1 MAKYSTGGVG
11 SRESDSCELCG
22 AEERSLEAV
31 NVEGAVLQV
40 CPDCRRHGSDG
51 SQGGGGGGGGQRSD
65 QSSGDEERDRKL
77 KAVRAQARLDDAR
90 KGDSERWVEG
100 ADYEDDPLPY
110 LVKGYG
116 ETVVEAREAE
126 ELSSADLAGELGVR
140 EADVVAVERGRAT
153 SEGIGGSLIEALE
166 ERLGVELAED

>member
-22 AEERSLEAV
+22 AEGRSLEAV

-40 CPDCRRHGSDG
+40 CPNCRRHGSGG
-51 SQGGGGGGGGQRSD
+51 SRSGGGGGGRQND
-65 QSSGDEERDRKL
+65 QSSGGGERDRKL

-116 ETVVEAREAE
+116 KTVTEAREAE
-126 ELSSADLAGELGVR
+126 DLSASDLAGELGVR
-140 EADVVAVERGRAT
+140 EADVLAVERGRAT
-153 SEGIGGSLIEALE
+153 SAGVGGSLIEALE
-166 ERLGVELAED
+166 ERLGVDLAEN

>member
-1 MAKYSTGGVG
+1 MTKYSTGGVG

-22 AEERSLEAV
+22 AEGRSLEAV

-40 CPDCRRHGSDG
+40 CPDCRRHGSG
-51 SQGGGGGGGGQRSD
+51 GARSGGGGGHQTD

-90 KGDSERWVEG
+90 KGDAERWVEG

-116 ETVVEAREAE
+116 EKVIEAREAE
-126 ELSSADLAGELGVR
+126 SLSSSDLAGELGAR
-140 EADVVAVERGRAT
+140 EADVLAVEQGRAT
-153 SEGIGGSLIEALE
+153 SVGVGGSLIEALE

>member
-22 AEERSLEAV
+22 AEGRSLEAV

-40 CPDCRRHGSDG
+40 CPDCRRHGS
-51 SQGGGGGGGGQRSD
+51 SESRSGGGGGQRSD
-65 QSSGDEERDRKL
+65 QSSGDDPRDRKL
-77 KAVRAQARLDDAR
+77 KAVRAQARMDDKR
-90 KGDSERWVEG
+90 KGDASHWEGG

-116 ETVVEAREAE
+116 RKVVEAREAE
-126 ELSSADLAGELGVR
+126 ELSSADLAGDIGVR
-140 EADVVAVERGRAT
+140 EADVVAVEQGRAT
-153 SEGIGGSLIEALE
+153 SAGIGGSVIEALE
-166 ERLGVELAED
+166 ERLGVDLAED

>member
-22 AEERSLEAV
+22 AEGRSLEAV

-51 SQGGGGGGGGQRSD
+51 SGGGGSRSGGRD
-65 QSSGDEERDRKL
+65 QSSGNEERDRKL
-77 KAVRAQARLDDAR
+77 NAVRAQARLDDAR

-116 ETVVEAREAE
+116 ETVVEAREGE
-126 ELSSADLAGELGVR
+126 DLSSADLAGELGVR
-140 EADVVAVERGRAT
+140 EADVVAVEQGRAT
-153 SEGIGGSLIEALE
+153 SAGVGGSLIEALE
-166 ERLGVELAED
+166 DRLGVELAEH